1 MSSDAHH
8 GGSPRPTEPR
18 IPPLS
23 PDDADEQARELLAQA
38 GGPTAGATNIFATF
52 VRHPGL
58 FRKWMPFGG
67 KLLAGKLPA
76 RDRELLILRT
86 GWNCRSDY
94 EFAQHV
100 RIGRAAG
107 LTDEE
112 IDRVTQGPEA
122 EGWSDHDALLV
133 RAADELHTD
142 ACLSDATWAALA
154 AVGFLRSWRGRA
166 PDWTVVALAASPPP
180 VPQEPPARPTPVQEI
195 TGYPA
200 PPPPSLST
208 WLTETRFDI
217 LFAVAAVAAVTVY
230 LTWVRRLHRRG
241 DHWFAADA
249 LAMA

>member
-1 MSSDAHH
+1 MSSDAHD

-112 IDRVTQGPEA
+112 IDRVTQGPDA
-122 EGWSDHDALLV
+122 PGWSDHDALLV

-154 AVGFLRSWRGRA
+154 ARYDEPQLIELPMLVGHYHL
-166 PDWTVVALAASPPP
+166 VAFTLNSLG
-180 VPQEPPARPTPVQEI
+180 VQIEPE
-195 TGYPA
+195 
-200 PPPPSLST
+200 
-208 WLTETRFDI
+208 
-217 LFAVAAVAAVTVY
+217 VAAANG
-230 LTWVRRLHRRG
+230 G
-241 DHWFAADA
+241 DAS
-249 LAMA
+249 